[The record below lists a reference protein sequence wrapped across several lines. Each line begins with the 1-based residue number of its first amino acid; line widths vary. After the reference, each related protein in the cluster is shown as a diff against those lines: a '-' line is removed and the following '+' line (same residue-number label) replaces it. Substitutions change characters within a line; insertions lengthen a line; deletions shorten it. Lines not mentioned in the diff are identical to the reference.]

1 MDLAIKICFAK
12 TTGCCVLGR
21 HVDVRQGETKRGIW
35 WGKLLTSLLL
45 AWLVVAANLLPT
57 WAAPSSVIA
66 PGCVNLVENG
76 GFEVISPGWQIQ
88 ASTRPPMY
96 TNEATFNG
104 SRQAM
109 RVGNGMELSNVESI
123 SEVRYIPVLF
133 PRDARSVILRF
144 RYSPRYDAAPGEDL
158 QQADIFYHNSSA
170 LALSVLNVQENDN
183 NWRLVEKDLTAYK
196 GELISLRFRVRNDG
210 VLGRTL
216 MYVDEVEIEYCGST
230 PIPTATP
237 TATPTVT
244 GSPPPTYTPT
254 ATPTG
259 TGSPTPVYTP
269 TPVTPAP
276 TLPPPP
282 PECHNIFLNG
292 GFEYYGDWH
301 IGEDPVPPRYVSD
314 QAHSG
319 GRSMLQGYLPGGGPN
334 ITTYSSIR
342 QLVTLPYNITGAQLR
357 WWWLR
362 KSEEPA
368 SGGPSGYEDR
378 QEVILLRP
386 DLSVIAVLIRLR
398 SNDGIWQP
406 QAIDLM
412 PYRGQSF
419 YVYFNVYNNDNGQRT
434 WMYVDDLELYCCA
447 PPTPAPIVYTPIPA
461 PTLTPTWSP
470 PLTFTPLPSDTPSPS
485 PTSTIS
491 PTAMSADVLPPA
503 DLSQRVETVAPNG
516 AAVAIVATASSNR
529 ATSAQSV
536 DANAPPVTVGAQ
548 RTVATTQ
555 SIWGRLGAIAVL
567 TGILVV
573 ILYLATAIIRSL
585 RTQP

>member
-1 MDLAIKICFAK
+1 M
-12 TTGCCVLGR
+12 R
-21 HVDVRQGETKRGIW
+21 

-158 QQADIFYHNSSA
+158 QQADIFYHNSNA

-210 VLGRTL
+210 ALGRTL
-216 MYVDEVEIEYCGST
+216 MYVDDVEVEYCGPT
-230 PIPTATP
+230 PIPTATH
-237 TATPTVT
+237 TATPTTT
-244 GSPPPTYTPT
+244 GSPLPTFTPT
-254 ATPTG
+254 PTPTG

-276 TLPPPP
+276 TLPPLP

-292 GFEYYGDWH
+292 SFEYYGDWH

-368 SGGPSGYEDR
+368 SGGASGYEDR

-386 DLSVIAVLIRLR
+386 NLSVIAVLIRLR
-398 SNDGIWQP
+398 SNDGIWQQ

-434 WMYVDDLELYCCA
+434 WMYVDDLELYCCV
-447 PPTPAPIVYTPIPA
+447 PPTPA
-461 PTLTPTWSP
+461 PTLTPTYSP
-470 PLTFTPLPSDTPSPS
+470 TAPPTLTPTFTATATETPTALPTA
-485 PTSTIS
+485 TTVIS
-491 PTAMSADVLPPA
+491 PTAMSVAPLPPA
-503 DLSQRVETVAPNG
+503 ELSRRVEAVAPEG
-516 AAVAIVATASSNR
+516 AAVAIVATASSNE
-529 ATSAQSV
+529 AAAAQSV
-536 DANAPPVTVGAQ
+536 AVSAPPVTVSTQ
-548 RTVATTQ
+548 RTATTQ

-567 TGILVV
+567 TSILVV
-573 ILYLATAIIRSL
+573 ILFLVTAIIGSL
-585 RTQP
+585 RRQP